1 MTRPADFTT
10 LAEALTRHAARL
22 AKARASERRGADA
35 RWRSTRLLWPDF
47 AGEV

>member
-22 AKARASERRGADA
+22 AKARAAERRGGDA
-35 RWRSTRLLWPDF
+35 YWRNPRLLWPDF
-47 AGEV
+47 AGEA